1 MEISLLGRNAVITG
15 ASRGLGYAMASRFMR
30 SGANV
35 AILARG
41 QEDLDKARAALAK
54 EAAGHIKTAKVIAL
68 SCDVGIAEQRAA
80 TYAKIREQ
88 LGPIDIM
95 VNNAGESRAT
105 NFEQASEK
113 SWQDDIDQKLTAAVH
128 FSKLCW
134 ADMKAKHRGAIINV
148 LATTAKAQAPN
159 AMPTQV
165 TRAAGMALTKGMAF
179 DGGPHNIRVNALLVG
194 QIVTDQIAR
203 RVPEEAARQAAIAEI
218 GKRIP
223 LGRMGNAEEFAN
235 MACFLV
241 SDQAS
246 YVTGTAINVD
256 GGLSPVV

>member
-1 MEISLLGRNAVITG
+1 MEISLVGRNAIVTG
-15 ASRGLGYAMASRFMR
+15 ASRGLGFATASQFIR
-30 SGANV
+30 SGASV

-41 QEDLDKARAALAK
+41 QEGLDTARAALAK

-68 SCDVGIAEQRAA
+68 SCDVGVAEQRAA

-88 LGPIDIM
+88 LGPIDIL
-95 VNNAGESRAT
+95 VNNAGESRAQ
-105 NFEQASEK
+105 NFPDIAAS
-113 SWQDDIDQKLTAAVH
+113 SWQDDLNQKLFAAIH
-128 FSKLCW
+128 FSQLCW
-134 ADMKAKHRGAIINV
+134 DDMKAKRRGSILNV
-148 LATTAKAQAPN
+148 LAMSAKSQGPN
-159 AMPTQV
+159 SMPTSV
-165 TRAAGMALTKGMAF
+165 TRAAGMALTKGLAF
-179 DGGPHNIRVNALLVG
+179 DGGPHNIRVNALVVG

-223 LGRMGNAEEFAN
+223 LGRMGDAEEFAN
-235 MACFLV
+235 MACFIV

-246 YVTGTAINVD
+246 YITGTAINVD